1 MSTAPKKAQ
10 PVAAAQTGKVVALKP
25 QSEADAF
32 LMMIERAARDPSVD
46 LDRMERLM
54 TMHRESKALAAQQA
68 FTKALAEMQ
77 PKLPVINERGAIKN
91 KNGEIQSRYAK
102 WEDINEAISPL
113 LAEHGFTL
121 TFRMGGDHQRVI
133 TTGILAHRDGHQET
147 TTVDLPVD
155 TGPGRNAV
163 QSVASSFSYGK
174 RYCGI
179 ALLNITSRAP
189 QDADDDATGTEG
201 YVSQEDLDKIR
212 ELMEVVHVIE
222 AKFCKM
228 FLRVE
233 SLEKLPAKKVDE
245 AINELKR
252 YGVEKGFLKP

>member
-1 MSTAPKKAQ
+1 MSTPAKKTQAVASPK
-10 PVAAAQTGKVVALKP
+10 TGEVVPLKP

-54 TMHRESKALAAQQA
+54 TMHRESKALAAQQSY
-68 FTKALAEMQ
+68 TRALAEMQ
-77 PKLPVINERGAIKN
+77 PKLPVINERGAIRN
-91 KNGEIQSRYAK
+91 KNGDIQSRYAK

-121 TFRMGGDHQRVI
+121 TFRMGGDHARVI
-133 TTGILAHRDGHQET
+133 TTGILAHRDGHQEQ

-201 YVSQEDLDKIR
+201 YITEEMAAELRDLMLAVGAV
-212 ELMEVVHVIE
+212 EE
-222 AKFCKM
+222 KFCKL
-228 FLRVE
+228 FLKGIP
-233 SLEKLPAKKVDE
+233 LEQMPAKRFNDAVL
-245 AINELKR
+245 ELKAFGR
-252 YGVEKGFLKP
+252 NKGIRI